1 MDLQVD
7 YAPAPQDGHFCPS
20 LLTREG
26 RTEMSVLR
34 GVGNLKVNKRGY
46 FFFSSFFSSLFSF
59 GQ

>member
-1 MDLQVD
+1 
-7 YAPAPQDGHFCPS
+7 
-20 LLTREG
+20 
-26 RTEMSVLR
+26 MSVLR